1 MWERG
6 RALPSIAC
14 RNMHALV
21 AFGCGI
27 ADLAVSEEFCSIPD
41 ESR

>member
-1 MWERG
+1 VGTGAGAAKYR
-6 RALPSIAC
+6 LPEYAGLRRI
-14 RNMHALV
+14 RMR
-21 AFGCGI
+21 I